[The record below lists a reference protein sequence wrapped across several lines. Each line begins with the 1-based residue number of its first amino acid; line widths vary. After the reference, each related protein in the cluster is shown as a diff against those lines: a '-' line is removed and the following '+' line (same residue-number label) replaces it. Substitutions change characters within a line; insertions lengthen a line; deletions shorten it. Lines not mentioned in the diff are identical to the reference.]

1 MKGLLFLGLV
11 MPFLNAGLNLNI
23 LPACCQ
29 ILLYLMLAQGLNM
42 VVGYAGLLHLGYAA
56 FFAIGAFSMAYLTSP
71 QSPWAHLFQWSFLL
85 AVPASVLI
93 TAAFGA
99 LLAWPTLKLRGDYL
113 AIVTMGFG
121 LMLDPLL
128 RNYDE
133 STKAI
138 TGMSAI
144 ASPLPQASVE
154 VFYLLMLAALLGC
167 VGLAYR
173 LRHSSLGR
181 ALRALREDPV
191 AAQACGISLERLKLQ
206 VLVLSAAVAGL
217 AGALYASYIYTLN
230 LSFPLDFNGSIMV
243 LAMVIL
249 GGVGSIRGAVLGGL
263 ALGSFNLIVIPKLID
278 WMQTAVS
285 PALARL
291 LNPGLWKF
299 IEPWLDLSKAQF
311 LMFGLTLVAMM
322 LWRPEGLLPE
332 EPVHYPEA
340 QAEPGGAP

>member
-1 MKGLLFLGLV
+1 MKALLVLGLLL
-11 MPFLNAGLNLNI
+11 PFLNAGLGLNI
-23 LPACCQ
+23 LPASCQ
-29 ILLYLMLAQGLNM
+29 ILLYLMLAQGLNL

-71 QSPWAHLFQWSFLL
+71 QSPFAHLFQWSFYL
-85 AVPASVLI
+85 ALPASVLI
-93 TAAFGA
+93 TSAFGA

-144 ASPLPQASVE
+144 AAPLPGASVE
-154 VFYLLMLAALLGC
+154 VFYILMLLALLAC
-167 VGLAYR
+167 VTVAYR
-173 LRHSSLGR
+173 VRHSSVGR

-191 AAQACGISLERLKLQ
+191 AAQACGISQQRLKLQ
-206 VLVLSAAVAGL
+206 VLVLSAGLAGL
-217 AGALYASYIYTLN
+217 AGGLYASYIYTLN

-263 ALGSFNLIVIPKLID
+263 ALGTFNLIVIPKLID
-278 WMQTAVS
+278 LMQTSLS
-285 PALARL
+285 PALARAMS
-291 LNPGLWKF
+291 PTVWKWL
-299 IEPWLDLSKAQF
+299 EPWLDLSKAQF

-332 EPVHYPEA
+332 QPVHYPEA
-340 QAEPGGAP
+340 EPVEAAS